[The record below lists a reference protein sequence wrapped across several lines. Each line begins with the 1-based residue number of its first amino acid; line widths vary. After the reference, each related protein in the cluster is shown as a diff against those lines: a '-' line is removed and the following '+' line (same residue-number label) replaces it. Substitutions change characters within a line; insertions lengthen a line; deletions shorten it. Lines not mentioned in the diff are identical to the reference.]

1 MTLAQ
6 PTTDQT
12 TAGQTTT
19 LPGSP
24 LQRMAPVLF
33 VLLWSTGFIGA
44 KLGLPYAGPMTF
56 LAVRFLL
63 VAVVTAP
70 IAILMG
76 ARWPRRPMLVLH
88 IAVVGLLMQFG
99 YLGGV
104 FIGIAHGV
112 PAGISALIVGLQP
125 ILTAALAGLALGETI
140 RPRQWLGLVLGLA
153 GVALVVVNPALFDRD
168 RLGAAGITI
177 VAMIAITIGTL
188 YQKRFCTEV
197 DLRAA
202 VVIQNGVAGLAM
214 APFALAFEPATID
227 WSPRFLFAIAWLA
240 LVLSVGATML
250 LLYLIRHGA
259 ASRVS
264 SLFYL
269 TPAVTAVMAFLLF
282 GERLSPLALVGM
294 ALAAAGVWA
303 VNAGAKS

>member
-1 MTLAQ
+1 MIVPQ
-6 PTTDQT
+6 SV
-12 TAGQTTT
+12 TA
-19 LPGSP
+19 LPVSP
-24 LQRMAPVLF
+24 LQRAAPVLF

-44 KLGLPYAGPMTF
+44 KLGLPYAGPLTF
-56 LAVRFLL
+56 LGFRFVL
-63 VAVVTAP
+63 VVALTAP
-70 IAILMG
+70 LAVLLG
-76 ARWPRRPMLVLH
+76 ARWPRRLVDWLH
-88 IAVVGLLMQFG
+88 VAIVGLLMQFI

-125 ILTAALAGLALGETI
+125 ILTAALAGLVLGERI
-140 RPRQWLGLVLGLA
+140 RPRQWFGLALGLV

-177 VAMIAITIGTL
+177 VAMIGITVGTL
-188 YQKRFCTEV
+188 YQKRFCTGI
-197 DLRAA
+197 DLRAT
-202 VVIQNGVAGLAM
+202 VVIQNAAAGLAM
-214 APFALAFEPATID
+214 VPAALIFESAVID
-227 WSPRFLFAIAWLA
+227 WSPRFLFAMAWLA
-240 LVLSVGATML
+240 IVLSLGATML
-250 LLYLIRHGA
+250 LFYLIRHGA

-303 VNAGAKS
+303 VNSSGRD

>member
-1 MTLAQ
+1 MTVAP
-6 PTTDQT
+6 PTV
-12 TAGQTTT
+12 A
-19 LPGSP
+19 LPASP
-24 LQRMAPVLF
+24 LQRAAPILF

-56 LAVRFLL
+56 LAVRFLA
-63 VAVVTAP
+63 VAALTLPLAVLA
-70 IAILMG
+70 G
-76 ARWPRRPMLVLH
+76 ARWPRPALMLH
-88 IAVVGLLMQFG
+88 IAIVGMLMQFI

-125 ILTAALAGLALGETI
+125 ILTAALAGLVLGEKI
-140 RPRQWLGLVLGLA
+140 RARQWLGLALGLV

-177 VAMIAITIGTL
+177 IAMVGITIGTL
-188 YQKRFCTEV
+188 YQKRFCTGA
-197 DLRAA
+197 DLRSTI
-202 VVIQNGVAGLAM
+202 VIQNAVAGLAM
-214 APFALAFEPATID
+214 APFALAFEPATII
-227 WSPRFLFAIAWLA
+227 WSPRFIFAIVWLA
-240 LVLSVGATML
+240 IVLSVGASML
-250 LLYLIRHGA
+250 LFYLIRHGA

-269 TPAVTAVMAFLLF
+269 TPAVTAVMAYLLF
-282 GERLSPLALVGM
+282 GEMLSPLALVGM

-303 VNAGAKS
+303 VNSGARA

>member
-1 MTLAQ
+1 MTLAP
-6 PTTDQT
+6 PTV
-12 TAGQTTT
+12 A
-19 LPGSP
+19 LPASP
-24 LQRMAPVLF
+24 LQRAAPFCF

-56 LAVRFLL
+56 LAVRFVL
-63 VAVVTAP
+63 VTVLTAP
-70 IAILMG
+70 LALLSG
-76 ARWPRRPMLVLH
+76 VRWPRRPMLLIH
-88 IAVVGLLMQFG
+88 IAVVGLLMQFI

-125 ILTAALAGLALGETI
+125 ILTAALAGLVLGEKI
-140 RPRQWLGLVLGLA
+140 RARQWLGLALGLV

-177 VAMIAITIGTL
+177 IAMVGITIGTL
-188 YQKRFCTEV
+188 YQKRFCTGA
-197 DLRAA
+197 DLRSTI
-202 VVIQNGVAGLAM
+202 VIQNAVAGLAM
-214 APFALAFEPATID
+214 APFALAFEPATII
-227 WSPRFLFAIAWLA
+227 WSPRFIFAIAWLA
-240 LVLSVGATML
+240 IVLSVGASML
-250 LLYLIRHGA
+250 LFYLIRHGA

-269 TPAVTAVMAFLLF
+269 TPAVTAVMAYLLF
-282 GERLSPLALVGM
+282 GESLSPLALVGM

-303 VNAGAKS
+303 VNSGARV

>member
-1 MTLAQ
+1 MTVAPPTLA
-6 PTTDQT
+6 
-12 TAGQTTT
+12 
-19 LPGSP
+19 LPASP
-24 LQRMAPVLF
+24 LQRAAPVLF

-56 LAVRFLL
+56 LAVRFLA
-63 VAVVTAP
+63 VAALTLPLALL
-70 IAILMG
+70 AG
-76 ARWPRRPMLVLH
+76 ARWPRPLLMLHVA
-88 IAVVGLLMQFG
+88 IVGLLMQFT

-104 FIGIAHGV
+104 FIGISRGV

-125 ILTAALAGLALGETI
+125 VFTAALAGLVLGETI
-140 RPRQWLGLVLGLA
+140 RPRQWLGLALGLA

-168 RLGAAGITI
+168 RLDAAGITI
-177 VAMIAITIGTL
+177 VAMIGITIGTL
-188 YQKRFCTEV
+188 YQKRFCTGA

-202 VVIQNGVAGLAM
+202 IVIQNAVAGLAM
-214 APFALAFEPATID
+214 APFALAFEPATIT
-227 WSPRFLFAIAWLA
+227 WSPRFIFAIAWLA
-240 LVLSVGATML
+240 IVLSVGASML

-269 TPAVTAVMAFLLF
+269 TPAVTAVMAYLLF
-282 GERLSPLALVGM
+282 GESLSPLALVGM

-303 VNAGAKS
+303 VNSGARV

>member
-1 MTLAQ
+1 MTVFQSA
-6 PTTDQT
+6 
-12 TAGQTTT
+12 AA
-19 LPGSP
+19 LPASP
-24 LQRMAPVLF
+24 LQRAAPVLF

-56 LAVRFLL
+56 LGFRFVL
-63 VAVVTAP
+63 VALVTAP
-70 IAILMG
+70 LALLSG
-76 ARWPRRPMLVLH
+76 AHWPRRAIDLLH
-88 IAVVGLLMQFG
+88 IAIVGLLMQFT

-125 ILTAALAGLALGETI
+125 ILTAALAGLVLGERI
-140 RPRQWLGLVLGLA
+140 RPRQWLGLALGLV

-168 RLGAAGITI
+168 RLGAAGVTI
-177 VAMIAITIGTL
+177 VAMVAITLGTL
-188 YQKRFCTEV
+188 YQKRFCTKL
-197 DLRAA
+197 DLRAT
-202 VVIQNGVAGLAM
+202 VVIQNAVAGLAM
-214 APFALAFEPATID
+214 VPAALVFETGGIQ

-240 LVLSVGATML
+240 IVLSVGATML
-250 LLYLIRHGA
+250 LFYLIRHGA

-269 TPAVTAVMAFLLF
+269 TPAVTAVMAFALF

-303 VNAGAKS
+303 VNSGARA

>member
-1 MTLAQ
+1 MTLAP
-6 PTTDQT
+6 PTI
-12 TAGQTTT
+12 A
-19 LPGSP
+19 LPVSP
-24 LQRMAPVLF
+24 LQRVAPLFF

-56 LAVRFLL
+56 LAVRFVL
-63 VAVVTAP
+63 VALLTAP
-70 IAILMG
+70 LAVLSG
-76 ARWPRRPMLVLH
+76 ARWPRSPMLLIH
-88 IAVVGLLMQFG
+88 IAVVGLLMQFT

-125 ILTAALAGLALGETI
+125 ILTAALAGLVLGETI
-140 RPRQWLGLVLGLA
+140 RPRQWLGLALGLA

-168 RLGAAGITI
+168 RLGAAGITL

-188 YQKRFCTEV
+188 YQKRFCTGA
-197 DLRAA
+197 DLRAT
-202 VVIQNGVAGLAM
+202 VVIQNAAAGLAM
-214 APFALAFEPATID
+214 TPMALLFEPTTID
-227 WSPRFLFAIAWLA
+227 WSPRFVFAIVWLA
-240 LVLSVGATML
+240 IVLSVGATML
-250 LLYLIRHGA
+250 LFYLIRHGA

-282 GERLSPLALVGM
+282 DERLSPLALVGM
-294 ALAAAGVWA
+294 VLAAAGVWA
-303 VNAGAKS
+303 VNSGPRA